1 MISVPAAGLQESAP
15 AGPVIPPE
23 RQINKSNDAFGPSR
37 YRARIKFL
45 QPSLSRMTHLALKCK
60 ADPERKGPSWYGLW
74 IMRTVGSDGQ
84 EKILVTAR
92 TRVTQN
98 AIRVREFKT
107 ATGVISFLVGV
118 GFSQASI
125 PMKNGE
131 TTSHRLVSD

>member
-1 MISVPAAGLQESAP
+1 MNQTAEIEPNVTTEQGL
-15 AGPVIPPE
+15 
-23 RQINKSNDAFGPSR
+23 
-37 YRARIKFL
+37 RA
-45 QPSLSRMTHLALKCK
+45 LAEKGHTVEVMCK
-60 ADPERKGPSWYGLW
+60 AAPERKGPSWHGLW
-74 IMRTVGSDGQ
+74 LMRTVGNDGK

-98 AIRVREFKT
+98 ASRVREFKT

>member
-1 MISVPAAGLQESAP
+1 MTAITDLEPNVTTEQGLRE
-15 AGPVIPPE
+15 
-23 RQINKSNDAFGPSR
+23 
-37 YRARIKFL
+37 
-45 QPSLSRMTHLALKCK
+45 LAEKGHTVEVLCK

-74 IMRTVGSDGQ
+74 IMRIVGDDSR
-84 EKILVTAR
+84 EKLLVTAR
-92 TRVTQN
+92 TRLTQN
-98 AIRVREFKT
+98 AIKVREFKT